1 MALNQTKLDPEIKE
15 PGIYTLSIEPCN
27 GPTYLHGFHLGT
39 HEHLARQFA
48 EEMYKRINAE
58 RGCFTVALIRNG
70 HMWDT
75 FDGRDWFSD
84 TVNNMWDE
92 ENARAEQG

>member
-1 MALNQTKLDPEIKE
+1 
-15 PGIYTLSIEPCN
+15 
-27 GPTYLHGFHLGT
+27 
-39 HEHLARQFA
+39 
-48 EEMYKRINAE
+48 
-58 RGCFTVALIRNG
+58 
-70 HMWDT
+70 MWDT